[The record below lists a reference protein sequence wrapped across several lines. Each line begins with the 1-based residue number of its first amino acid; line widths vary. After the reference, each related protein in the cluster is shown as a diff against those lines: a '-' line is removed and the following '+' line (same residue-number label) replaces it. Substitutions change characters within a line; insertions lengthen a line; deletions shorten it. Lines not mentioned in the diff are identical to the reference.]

1 MCLNKLTTTE
11 PLTAQKNIFC
21 WKKLNKNKQSYV
33 QDYYKYEIGSLQ
45 EKTVSLKISPY
56 GEIEQ
61 GYHSW
66 IKKYSIS
73 NHRRAN
79 YLFVIP
85 KGTQYF
91 EGFENSEKPGY
102 VSSNIICLGHWL
114 SPMTW
119 IRAFKYQSEND
130 KK

>member
-21 WKKLNKNKQSYV
+21 WKRLSENRHSYV
-33 QDYYKYEIGSLQ
+33 QDYYKYKIGSLQ
-45 EKTVSLKISPY
+45 EKTESLKERY
-56 GEIEQ
+56 GDVDR

-66 IKKYSIS
+66 MKKSYKYDSK
-73 NHRRAN
+73 RRAN

-85 KGTQYF
+85 KGTLYF
-91 EGFENSEKPGY
+91 EGLENNTKPGY
-102 VSSNIICLGHWL
+102 VSSNIICLGHYL

-119 IRAFKYQSEND
+119 LRAFKYQSEND